1 MDITG
6 VPDNHVCSAGRAARY
21 AAPTIGSMLPSY
33 SNYQNEFIINA
44 FSRVGFQSIH
54 DLPADIASNSVVQRR
69 LAIQEAAKTFMPG
82 AVSFTARPPV
92 MSEFSKK
99 TSQSM
104 RHAGLQKTCNSIRN
118 QCTLFSTFDYIPH
131 DYDAAQQQAN
141 ADRAQSKAAQSKVS
155 LHQLVVSNLN
165 SEQRHGLFSI
175 GQNSRLQEQ
184 TLSLLQQPIPHKHL
198 GLMGSSTA
206 HAIHT

>member
-69 LAIQEAAKTFMPG
+69 LAIQEAAKTLMP
-82 AVSFTARPPV
+82 
-92 MSEFSKK
+92 
-99 TSQSM
+99 
-104 RHAGLQKTCNSIRN
+104 GLQKTCNSIRN

-141 ADRAQSKAAQSKVS
+141 ADRAQSKAAQSK
-155 LHQLVVSNLN
+155 
-165 SEQRHGLFSI
+165 
-175 GQNSRLQEQ
+175 EQ